1 MRGVSCY
8 TTIDCYTITPNSRRL
23 HNNTDYYT
31 NECYTITLETRAG
44 NDAHEHRVHGEKFV
58 QAVGFEVLDLVTCNF
73 GLKALI
79 AQCLSDRYTMLTS
92 APFSSLL
99 LAAVCLSS
107 RAVPLRSTVLLSEVH
122 KSTENTQERHEEPTP
137 RSPQEKEDR
146 RLPEAADM
154 ITVKAS
160 DSPEPESTRGV
171 HLSSLVSDS
180 THKSLIPSPSTSP
193 DLFISSELPQS
204 SAPEAQRGLTLVYS
218 SSVHEGL
225 GSVTAVRN
233 GDGALRFDDRAV
245 WTYAPYQ
252 TQSGQQSTPVSDRS
266 SPDQFLVTVN
276 VSTVLL
282 RTSATVDPERADL
295 FNTED
300 VESSETRKSDH
311 NQPGHNTASTALSRT
326 ALQKE
331 NIRLEAI
338 AGTSSASTTVTS
350 GSSGHLLTDVELS
363 SVSGLSQNDQ
373 ILDSKFVDV
382 ADVWTEPLHLQR
394 EPAEEEEVSVEP
406 SSQDLLAETIMSSE
420 DLPLIFEPFEDLTPP
435 ETSVAMMPAA
445 VTVEDAEL
453 LVSMDTAQTSSD
465 LLLSGMPE
473 RSSLRQTSGTEMSD
487 AVSASQTVPDVESDG
502 KRRNDD
508 ITQMMMMPVTVS
520 EVIQL
525 PTSKPKADAED
536 LESKEEPDEDEEDEG
551 VDSDEEE
558 SEEDLAETT
567 MAPSN
572 SLIPPPPPV
581 WMQGNQG
588 LVRSWVELIREKA
601 GYVSGMLAPV
611 GIGIAG
617 ALLLVGALY
626 GIRAIHR
633 RRRENIKHQ
642 RIKPPREVRRRPDN
656 AMLLA
661 DSSEDEF

>member
-1 MRGVSCY
+1 M
-8 TTIDCYTITPNSRRL
+8 L
-23 HNNTDYYT
+23 
-31 NECYTITLETRAG
+31 ITLETRAG
-44 NDAHEHRVHGEKFV
+44 NDAHEHRVHGQKFL
-58 QAVGFEVLDLVTCNF
+58 QAVDFKVLDLVTCNF

-107 RAVPLRSTVLLSEVH
+107 RAVPLRSTVLLSEQH
-122 KSTENTQERHEEPTP
+122 KTPQERHEEPST

-154 ITVKAS
+154 ITMKAS
-160 DSPEPESTRGV
+160 ASPEPESTSGF

-180 THKSLIPSPSTSP
+180 THKSFIPSPSTTP
-193 DLFISSELPQS
+193 DLFISSELTQS
-204 SAPEAQRGLTLVYS
+204 SGSEAQHRVYS

-233 GDGALRFDDRAV
+233 GDGALRFNDRAV

-252 TQSGQQSTPVSDRS
+252 TQPGQQNTPVSGGS
-266 SPDQFLVTVN
+266 SLDPFLVTVN

-300 VESSETRKSDH
+300 VESPETRKSDH
-311 NQPGHNTASTALSRT
+311 NQPGHNTASSALSRT
-326 ALQKE
+326 DLQKE
-331 NIRLEAI
+331 NIRLETI
-338 AGTSSASTTVTS
+338 VGTSTTVTS
-350 GSSGHLLTDVELS
+350 RSSVHLLTGVELS
-363 SVSGLSQNDQ
+363 SVSGLSQTDRV
-373 ILDSKFVDV
+373 LDSKLVDV
-382 ADVWTEPLHLQR
+382 AYVWTEPLHLQR

-435 ETSVAMMPAA
+435 ETSVAVMPTA

-465 LLLSGMPE
+465 LLLTGIPE
-473 RSSLRQTSGTEMSD
+473 RSSLGQTSGTEMSD
-487 AVSASQTVPDVESDG
+487 AVSASQTGLDVESDG

-508 ITQMMMMPVTVS
+508 IPQMMMSVTKS

-642 RIKPPREVRRRPDN
+642 RIRPPREVRRRPDN